1 MRVLIVDD
9 HPLFTSALVEVVR
22 SNFSQ
27 HMVYSANSATQAAT
41 LAGSFRPDVVIA
53 DLHLPDI
60 SPERW
65 IASLRDSSGA
75 QCRIVMLSANTD
87 AQARRH
93 ALEHGADAF
102 LAKTLPMEALVSR
115 LESWLGTR
123 SAAVPIV
130 PRPPITV
137 DIPSDFSARQVAVAS
152 ELVTGKSN
160 KEIARALGLAPETVK
175 THVSDIIAKLATRNR
190 TEAVLRLTG
199 QRPT

>member
-1 MRVLIVDD
+1 M
-9 HPLFTSALVEVVR
+9 AVE
-22 SNFSQ
+22 
-27 HMVYSANSATQAAT
+27 
-41 LAGSFRPDVVIA
+41 LRPRIVVIGVG
-53 DLHLPDI
+53 
-60 SPERW
+60 
-65 IASLRDSSGA
+65 GA
-75 QCRIVMLSANTD
+75 GGNAVNNMIEANLQGVEFVVANTD